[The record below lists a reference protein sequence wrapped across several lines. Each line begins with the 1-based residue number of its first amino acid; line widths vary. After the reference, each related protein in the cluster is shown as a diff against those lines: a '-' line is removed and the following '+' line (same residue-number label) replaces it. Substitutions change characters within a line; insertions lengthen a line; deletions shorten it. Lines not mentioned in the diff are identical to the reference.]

1 MFSRSLTYPSHAIF
15 RDFRFSLDSLG
26 TLSTHCGI
34 DGDELKSVHGL
45 APFSASA
52 SARANL
58 VAEYSRCIHS
68 CHGTRTPQRYLRR
81 GRSCLRKTE
90 VSLRTTKVFLAQEP
104 IFLKQEQ
111 MLSPILRGVP
121 ANAESIIRHQNRSK
135 NPRSYV
141 RSTI

>member
-15 RDFRFSLDSLG
+15 RDFRFSRDSLG

-34 DGDELKSVHGL
+34 DGGELKSVHGL
-45 APFSASA
+45 APFSASALAQTTPFAASA

-90 VSLRTTKVFLAQEP
+90 VSLRKPRFSLRRSQFSLSRNKCCRRFFEVFV
-104 IFLKQEQ
+104 Q
-111 MLSPILRGVP
+111 M
-121 ANAESIIRHQNRSK
+121 QNQ
-135 NPRSYV
+135 
-141 RSTI
+141 